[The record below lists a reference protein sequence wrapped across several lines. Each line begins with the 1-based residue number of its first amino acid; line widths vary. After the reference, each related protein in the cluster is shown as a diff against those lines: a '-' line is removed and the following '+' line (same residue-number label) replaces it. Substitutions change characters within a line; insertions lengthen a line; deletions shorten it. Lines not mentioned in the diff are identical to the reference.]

1 MTNFLETVL
10 IFLGTSLLIVPVFN
24 RLGFGSV
31 LGYLLAGV
39 ILGPQGLGIFL
50 HADKT
55 MHFAEFGVIFLLFII
70 GLEIRPQKLLEMKKG
85 LATFGLLQMF
95 LCTFILTFLVKIFL
109 PISWE
114 LAVIIAFSLSL
125 SSTAFALQTLEER
138 NQMKTVHGQNA
149 FTILLSQ
156 DIVAI
161 PVLAIIPVLF
171 VKTGEEVPGALWLF
185 PFILFGLII
194 VARYLVRPLFRHLA
208 ASHSREIFT
217 ASALFIVLGVA
228 GLMIKIGLSAALGAF
243 IAGVLLA
250 ENEYRHELEA
260 NIDPFK
266 GLLMGLFFISVGMSV
281 SLDLLAARPI
291 EIIGATIGYFLL
303 KWGLIYLVGRFN
315 KMDSRSSKYMG
326 FYIAQGGEFAFVIL
340 ALLLERQLMLEM
352 HIEFLVAMITLSM
365 LLSPLLEKILVSGKK
380 LFHIQGDE
388 PEFDVIKDENPEVII
403 GGYGRFG
410 QMFGRIFRAQGIP
423 FVAID
428 HDASQVDLI
437 RRFGNKVFFG
447 DVSRID
453 LLRAAGAEKAKY
465 LVLAIDDVDMSI
477 KTAEIARQYFP
488 NLKIFARAR
497 NRGHAFDLYE
507 AGVTHIKRETFDS
520 SVNFVGDLLIDMGF
534 EKAHA
539 HSIIDH
545 FRRHDLAMMREQV
558 KVRKDEKMYISLSQ
572 QGAAQ
577 LEDVLKEEAQKSYIG
592 E

>member
-1 MTNFLETVL
+1 MIL

-50 HADKT
+50 HAEKT

-70 GLEIRPQKLLEMKKG
+70 GLEIRPQKLIEMKKG
-85 LATFGLLQMF
+85 LLTFGVFQM
-95 LCTFILTFLVKIFL
+95 LICTVVLSIIVKILL
-109 PISWE
+109 PVGWQ

-149 FTILLSQ
+149 FTILLAQ

-161 PVLAIIPVLF
+161 PVLAIIPVMF
-171 VKTGEEVPGALWLF
+171 VKEGEQVSGALWLF
-185 PFILFGLII
+185 PFLLFALII

-217 ASALFIVLGVA
+217 ASALFIVLGVSA
-228 GLMIKIGLSAALGAF
+228 LMIKIGLSAALGAF

-281 SLDLLAARPI
+281 SLDLIAARPI
-291 EIIGATIGYFLL
+291 EILGATIGYFFL

-315 KMDSRSSKYMG
+315 KVDRRSSKYMS

-340 ALLLERQLMLEM
+340 ALLLERELMLEM

-365 LLSPLLEKILVSGKK
+365 LFSPLLEKVLESGKK
-380 LFHIQGDE
+380 LFPGEVEEPQFDE
-388 PEFDVIKDENPEVII
+388 IKDENPQVII

-428 HDASQVDLI
+428 HDASQVDTI

-447 DVSRID
+447 DVSRLD

-465 LVLAIDDVDMSI
+465 LVIAIDDVDMSI

-507 AGVTHIKRETFDS
+507 AGVVHIKRETFDS

-534 EKAHA
+534 EKARA
-539 HSIIDH
+539 HNIIDH
-545 FRRHDLAMMREQV
+545 FRRHDIAMMREQV

-577 LEDVLKEEAQKSYIG
+577 LEDVLKEEAEKSYIG